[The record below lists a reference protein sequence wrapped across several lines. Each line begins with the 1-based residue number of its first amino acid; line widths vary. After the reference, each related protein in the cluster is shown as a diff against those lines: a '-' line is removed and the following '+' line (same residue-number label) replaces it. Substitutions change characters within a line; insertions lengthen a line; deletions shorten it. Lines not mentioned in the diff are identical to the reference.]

1 MADVVVLGS
10 INMDITVMLDEY
22 PDAGESIFVKSVSMA
37 GGGKGANQAV
47 AVRKQGVDVAFI
59 SAVGDDAQGKQ
70 MLANLRNYDVDT
82 QWVRVDPAYGTGTAV
97 PIVDA
102 TGENTILVCQGVNA
116 HIKAEQVRDAL
127 LGGNEPGVGTHPGIE
142 AKVLLA
148 QMETNDESVL
158 EALRLGK
165 ELGMFTI
172 LDPAPA
178 DGFFPEALAYADVVL
193 PNHQETERITGIDVR
208 SEADAI
214 SAAKAIERLGVPRA
228 VVKMGSKGS
237 VVYEGGTAVHV
248 PAMEVDAVDTVGA
261 GDTFA
266 GALAAEYA
274 RTGDLLASVRYGTV
288 AAGLK
293 VAAGSGH
300 PSIPYEAQ
308 VRAELARLGW

>member
-1 MADVVVLGS
+1 
-10 INMDITVMLDEY
+10 
-22 PDAGESIFVKSVSMA
+22 
-37 GGGKGANQAV
+37 
-47 AVRKQGVDVAFI
+47 
-59 SAVGDDAQGKQ
+59 VGDDAQGKQ

-142 AKVLLA
+142 AKVLLT

-214 SAAKAIERLGVPRA
+214 SAAKAIDLLGVPRA